1 MDTAERALKDVEESA
16 KTIKAARA
24 KMEKTR
30 KALRSMDAAGLLTPS
45 QKTRM
50 EKAIGKAPGRT
61 GQRRRKGA
69 PRTEEEKAAQR
80 STGPRAPKPAPEPGQ
95 AAVLGMQQ

>member
-1 MDTAERALKDVEESA
+1 MDTAEKALKDVEESA

-30 KALRSMDAAGLLTPS
+30 KALRSMDAAGLLAPE
-45 QKTRM
+45 QKKRM

-61 GQRRRKGA
+61 GKRGK
-69 PRTEEEKAAQR
+69 R
-80 STGPRAPKPAPEPGQ
+80 STTRKPAPAPEPAQ
-95 AAVLGMQQ
+95 AASHGMQQ